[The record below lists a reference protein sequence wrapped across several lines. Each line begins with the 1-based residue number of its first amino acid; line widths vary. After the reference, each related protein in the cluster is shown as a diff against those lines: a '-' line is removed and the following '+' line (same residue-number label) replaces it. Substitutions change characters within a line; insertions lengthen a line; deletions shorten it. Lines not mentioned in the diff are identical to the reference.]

1 MNMNLT
7 TRLVAVSALAALFAF
22 PAHADEAD
30 GSERALNF
38 NSTRNAAEVRIE
50 AQMPMRITNGGTGF
64 IGLTNSAVSRDAIKA
79 QAAAAVRSGQISQG
93 EIGLM

>member
-1 MNMNLT
+1 MNLT
-7 TRLVAVSALAALFAF
+7 TRFVAVSAFAALFAF
-22 PAHADEAD
+22 PVHADEAD

-38 NSTRNAAEVRIE
+38 NSTRTAAEVRIE
-50 AQMPMRITNGGTGF
+50 ARMPVLITNGGTGF

-93 EIGLM
+93 EIGLI